1 MIKIV
6 CPFCSFSKEIPAE
19 NIPQAVVRVK
29 CPMCNE
35 TFSFNAIS
43 TKKASLFSRILAV
56 IIDMLLLNAIFL
68 IVSFLLDFGLS
79 HLFIQLGITD
89 EDFSY
94 KIIGSVI
101 YFVCLLITFFY
112 FTYFTHHY
120 GKTFG
125 KKVLAI
131 KVIDNFGK
139 NPDLLC
145 AFKREVIGKTLS
157 SFFLGAGFLW
167 ALFDKDNQAL
177 HDKIAKTYVV
187 YF

>member
-1 MIKIV
+1 MIKIT
-6 CPFCSFSKEIPAE
+6 CPFCSFSREIPVE

-43 TKKASLFSRILAV
+43 TKKASFFSRTLAV
-56 IIDMLLLNAIFL
+56 IIDMLLLNAFFL
-68 IVSFLLDFGLS
+68 IASFLLDFGLS

-94 KIIGSVI
+94 KIIGSII
-101 YFVCLLITFFY
+101 YFVCVLIAFFY
-112 FTYFTHHY
+112 FTYCTHKY

-125 KKVLAI
+125 KRVLGI
-131 KVIDNFGK
+131 KVIDNFGR
-139 NPDLLC
+139 NPDLMS
-145 AFKREVIGKTLS
+145 AFKREVVGKTLS
-157 SFFLGAGFLW
+157 SFFFGVGFLW

-177 HDKIAKTYVV
+177 HDKIAKTYVI
-187 YF
+187 FI